1 MSATGRRQ
9 AERRRRAGARGA
21 GPRPPRP
28 GATLAAALLAVAALA
43 AAAPVAGAAPA
54 PPLSARAAIL
64 VEASTGTA
72 VYRRAADERR
82 SIASTT
88 KLMTAIVARR
98 RVPLRRRLAAAPYG
112 GGAAESRLGLR
123 PGERMSVA
131 DLLTATLLPSANDA
145 ARTLAVRV
153 GGSVPRFVALMNAEA
168 RRLGLRHTH
177 YATPVG
183 LETPGNYSSARDLTR
198 LASVF
203 RRDGFLRRTV
213 DRPRALLRTGDRRRV
228 VINRNTLVARVPW
241 VNGVKTGHTARAGY
255 VLVGS
260 ATRGGETF
268 LSAVLGTPSESAR
281 NADTLALLRWGFASF
296 RVEVVGRRGAVV
308 ARPKV
313 RYDDGRVRVVA
324 ARTVRDV
331 VPRGARVSRA
341 VAVPAQLEGPI
352 PAGRRVGTVIVR
364 ARGRPDVRIP
374 AVTAEAVP
382 EVTRLERAGRW
393 LLWPG
398 TLILALAA
406 LAGIALG
413 LRRSGRRRRRRDE
426 DRARRRGAPGA
437 DTETA

>member
-1 MSATGRRQ
+1 MSRTGGRFL
-9 AERRRRAGARGA
+9 A
-21 GPRPPRP
+21 GPLLA
-28 GATLAAALLAVAALA
+28 GVCLAAA
-43 AAAPVAGAAPA
+43 PPSGAAPA

-64 VEASTGTA
+64 VESSTGTA

-88 KLMTAIVARR
+88 KLMTALIVRR
-98 RVPLRRRLAAAPYG
+98 RASLGTRFAAVAYG
-112 GGAAESRLGLR
+112 GGAVESRLGLR

-177 YATPVG
+177 FATPVG

-198 LASVF
+198 LAAVF

-228 VINRNTLVARVPW
+228 VVNRNTLVAAVPW
-241 VNGVKTGHTARAGY
+241 VNGVKTGHTGRAGY

-260 ATRGGETF
+260 ATRDGETL

-281 NADTLALLRWGFASF
+281 DADTLALLRWGFRSF
-296 RVEVVGRRGAVV
+296 RVEVLGRRGTVV

-313 RYDDGRVRVVA
+313 RFDDARVRVVA
-324 ARTVRDV
+324 ARTVRAV
-331 VPRGARVSRA
+331 VPRGVRVSRS
-341 VAVPAQLEGPI
+341 VTVPAELEGPI
-352 PAGRRVGTVIVR
+352 PAGRRVGTVVVR
-364 ARGRPDVRIP
+364 ARGRPEVRIP
-374 AVTAEAVP
+374 AVTAQPVP
-382 EVTRLERAGRW
+382 EVTLLERAGRW

-398 TLILALAA
+398 SLILVLAGLAAVALA
-406 LAGIALG
+406 
-413 LRRSGRRRRRRDE
+413 LRRSRRRRRRDE
-426 DRARRRGAPGA
+426 DRARRRAAPGA
-437 DTETA
+437 DAEIA